1 LFFDQFCKKFT
12 RVDFLV
18 FKHLCPG
25 QRPGRLNFKCPSQ
38 WSDAMFSRRKFVQ
51 SALAGAGLTSISALF
66 PKTALAQF
74 VPGIGKTFGSD
85 LASGT
90 WASVTDPGLFGKVW
104 GARFTNV
111 LPWALDPTNTVLAK
125 ALNVDATGFVPGLN
139 KSVVPAV
146 VEGLKINAAKPET
159 NIGFVFKPDA
169 GNTYNI
175 KAGQIDWPMLA
186 PLGTVGIPT
195 TKTWGYGNTQL
206 ESVFSDGS
214 GLPVTFPGRTFVV
227 RRNAA
232 INVNWRNELVDAN
245 GDPLPH
251 LLGIDQ
257 SISMQTDQ
265 TIHSLVVTDPNPDPL
280 KNAGFINQEVFSGNA
295 IVGVPI
301 AVHHHGGD
309 TAKEFDG
316 GPDQWITP
324 RRVQAGPGV
333 TGNNDGGTGL
343 AYTYDNKQ
351 EASMT
356 WYHDHGEGVTRI
368 NAYGGLAGLYVIR
381 DANEDKLVAQAKI
394 PSGPYELP
402 VVLQDKCFTADG
414 SMAYAAD
421 PADYPVPDLVLPSPT
436 HHPEQF
442 GDVIVINGVAWPQLN
457 VEPREYRLR
466 LLNGSDS
473 RVYVLQFGHG
483 GANRRGGFNQTLP
496 IFKITTDLGFLNN
509 PIEMNAVTIAPGERM
524 DVVVDF
530 SMVKAVNGK
539 KEVVVTNS
547 GAIPFP
553 LGAPTVPNTPG
564 AGTVMRFNVN
574 QPLNANTTALG
585 LPAIPKSKITTLK
598 QNVVLRGLDPATPLL
613 VRKPVVPA
621 GTTVRRILLAEGV
634 DEHGRLTPLLGSFQ
648 FPTDPPL
655 PNGYPNNPGTL
666 GFSQLPTEAPKL
678 GTSEVWEFWNNS
690 PDAHPIHLHLV
701 KFRLLNREVF
711 GPSAL
716 ATGGV
721 MAESKPMINGWTG
734 ERLLPEMVQLGS
746 LQNPPVPPVPAPA
759 DEQGWKD
766 TILAY
771 PGEVTRILMKFDR
784 PGKYV
789 YHCHILAHEEHD
801 MMRWY
806 EVV

>member
-1 LFFDQFCKKFT
+1 M
-12 RVDFLV
+12 V
-18 FKHLCPG
+18 
-25 QRPGRLNFKCPSQ
+25 
-38 WSDAMFSRRKFVQ
+38 SRRKFVK
-51 SALAGAGLTSISALF
+51 SAIAGAGLTSISAFL
-66 PKTALAQF
+66 PKTALAQTGPI
-74 VPGIGKTFGSD
+74 VPSFGQTFGSD
-85 LASGT
+85 LASNT
-90 WASVTDPGLFGKVW
+90 WASLTEPGMFGKVW

-111 LPWALDPTNTVLAK
+111 LPWALDRSNTVLVK
-125 ALNVDATGFVPGLN
+125 ALNLPASGAVGVALNPAGVPPG
-139 KSVVPAV
+139 
-146 VEGLKINAAKPET
+146 
-159 NIGFVFKPDA
+159 IGFVYNPDPGTPA
-169 GNTYNI
+169 NTTPTYTI
-175 KAGQIDWPMLA
+175 KAGQVDWPMLA
-186 PLGTVGIPT
+186 PLGNGAGIPT
-195 TKTWGYGNTQL
+195 TKTWGYGNKEL
-206 ESVFSDGS
+206 EKVFSDTS

-265 TIHSLVVTDPNPDPL
+265 TVHSLLGTVTNPDPIL
-280 KNAGFINQEVFSGNA
+280 GVGTNQEVFSGES
-295 IVGVPI
+295 ILGVPI

-324 RRVQAGPGV
+324 RRFQAGPGV
-333 TGNNDGGTGL
+333 TGPNNDVIGKGL

-351 EASMT
+351 EAAMT

-381 DANEDKLVAQAKI
+381 DANEDALVNAAKI

-402 VVLQDKCFTADG
+402 VVIQDKCFTADG

-421 PADYPVPDLVLPSPT
+421 PADYPVPGLNLPSPT

-442 GDVIVINGVAWPQLN
+442 GDVIVVNGVAWPQLD

-473 RVYVLQFGHG
+473 RVYVLEFGFG
-483 GANRRGGFNQTLP
+483 GVNRRGGFNQYLP
-496 IFKITTDLGFLNN
+496 MYKISTDLGFLNR
-509 PIEMNAVTIAPGERM
+509 PVYMRQVTIAPGERM
-524 DVVVDF
+524 DIVVDF
-530 SMVKAVNGK
+530 NLVNLAINRNK
-539 KEVVVTNS
+539 QVTVVNS

-553 LGAPTVPNTPG
+553 LGAATVANTPG

-574 QPLNANTTALG
+574 QPLNAATTALG
-585 LPAIPKSKITTLK
+585 VPAIPKSRVTAVLK
-598 QNVVLRGLDPATPLL
+598 NLINPLVLRGLDPATPLL
-613 VRKPVVPA
+613 TGKPVVPA
-621 GTTVRRILLAEGV
+621 NTTVRRILLAEGV
-634 DEHGRLTPLLGSFQ
+634 DEWGRLTPLLGNFQ

-655 PNGYPNNPGTL
+655 DKYPGQTNLGTM
-666 GFSQLPTEAPKL
+666 GFSQLPTETPKL

-721 MAESKPMINGWTG
+721 MAETKPMINGWTG
-734 ERLLPEMVQLGS
+734 ERLLPDMVQLGS
-746 LQNPPVPPVPAPA
+746 QQNPPVPPVPAPA

-806 EVV
+806 EVVDPKAVPAPV